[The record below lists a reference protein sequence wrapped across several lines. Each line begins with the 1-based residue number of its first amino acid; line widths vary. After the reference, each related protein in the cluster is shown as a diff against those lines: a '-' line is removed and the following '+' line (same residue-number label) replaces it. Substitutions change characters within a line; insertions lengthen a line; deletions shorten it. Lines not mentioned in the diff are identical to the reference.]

1 MEKLNSNPNES
12 TLFKIMLRLF
22 ANQRNRGAL
31 VFTMMVISLY
41 SPSLPAQ
48 IDTLLPNTL
57 PKVVCYGVRHFENP
71 VWVVDSL
78 NVTINES
85 TCYRRNGYILENSLF
100 DSAGRDIEVLFE
112 EYRNNCIACDLWPYP
127 AFIIEDIIHALPTDC
142 PCHEALA
149 LSYPKYTY
157 PQFLF
162 DMEWENETKGIR
174 RVNHHSF
181 VILLIQVGLY
191 NQYHTAVCPATYRYS
206 MAPDAQEMYMWYA
219 VPIKD

>member
-1 MEKLNSNPNES
+1 
-12 TLFKIMLRLF
+12 MLRLF

-85 TCYRRNGYILENSLF
+85 TCHRGNGYILENSLF
-100 DSAGRDIEVLFE
+100 DSAGRDIEVLF
-112 EYRNNCIACDLWPYP
+112 
-127 AFIIEDIIHALPTDC
+127 
-142 PCHEALA
+142 
-149 LSYPKYTY
+149 
-157 PQFLF
+157 
-162 DMEWENETKGIR
+162 G
-174 RVNHHSF
+174 
-181 VILLIQVGLY
+181 
-191 NQYHTAVCPATYRYS
+191 
-206 MAPDAQEMYMWYA
+206 
-219 VPIKD
+219 